1 VTGAGFGGIMRRAKL
16 ALIRSMACLLGVG
29 LALTACT
36 ASPPDAGSTE
46 TAESVNT
53 ADWPAVEL
61 NGVGPVEKIVE
72 VPEGAASFRVSFVCV
87 SGNFGL
93 SFNGAKQSDRRGGCQ
108 GTRTYLFPAS
118 ESTPMQLYIS
128 VPPDSHFALTGKF
141 TTDAFSPDPLTTDAC
156 TQLSE
161 FMSVY
166 LNADQGYRLGDVS
179 AEEWRVQMDKATGI
193 ITELQDTATGLIA
206 LQLPALVEGMSS
218 PVVVPGYFHEQH
230 SPTEMDA
237 AGTIVG
243 DVCSDNGSGLT
254 IMANYGG

>member
-1 VTGAGFGGIMRRAKL
+1 MRRSKP
-16 ALIRSMACLLGVG
+16 ALVRSAACLLGVV

-36 ASPPDAGSTE
+36 ASPPDAGATASTA
-46 TAESVNT
+46 TVDT

-61 NGVGPVEKIVE
+61 TGVGPVEKMID

-87 SGNFGL
+87 SGSFSL
-93 SFNGAKQSDRRGGCQ
+93 SFSGATQNDRRGGCQ

-118 ESTPMQLYIS
+118 GSALMQLYIS
-128 VPPDSHFALTGKF
+128 VPDDSQFALTGEF
-141 TTDAFSPDPLTTDAC
+141 TTDVFTPDPLITDAC

-161 FMSVY
+161 YMSVY
-166 LNADQGYRLGDVS
+166 LNADQGYQRGEVT
-179 AEEWRVQMDKATGI
+179 AEEWRGQLDEAVGI

-230 SPTEMDA
+230 EPTEMDA
-237 AGTIVG
+237 AGTIVS

-254 IMANYGG
+254 IMAEYGG

>member
-1 VTGAGFGGIMRRAKL
+1 
-16 ALIRSMACLLGVG
+16 MACLLGVG

-36 ASPPDAGSTE
+36 ASPPNAGSTQS
-46 TAESVNT
+46 AESVNT

-61 NGVGPVEKIVE
+61 KGVGPVEKMID
-72 VPEGAASFRVSFVCV
+72 VPAGAASFRVSFVCV
-87 SGNFGL
+87 GGNFGL

-118 ESTPMQLYIS
+118 ESTKMQLYIS
-128 VPPDSHFALTGKF
+128 VPLDSHFALTGEF
-141 TTDAFSPDPLTTDAC
+141 TTDVFNPDSLITDAC

-161 FMSVY
+161 YMSVY
-166 LNADQGYRLGDVS
+166 LNADKGYLQGDVS
-179 AEEWRVQMDKATGI
+179 AEDWRVQMDKAAGI
-193 ITELQDTATGLIA
+193 LTELQDTATGLIA
-206 LQLPALVEGMSS
+206 LQLPALVEGISS
-218 PVVVPGYFHEQH
+218 PVVVPGYFNEQR

-254 IMANYGG
+254 IMAAYGG